1 MTQYTK
7 RVQMTLP
14 YSKANLELAAKIGQA
29 MDPDVGGDKSFMRD
43 VISYGDEFAKPPTA
57 TVYAN
62 TISTDMPCPEDRYTE
77 IMDGMKDAVKLQA
90 YVTKEIDQR
99 FADTKEAKRT
109 NPVEAADFVAKMVI
123 VDVKADPP
131 KEEEPI
137 KGDPIKAEPEKTET
151 VVNK

>member
-43 VISYGDEFAKPPTA
+43 VISYGDEFAKPPTE
-57 TVYAN
+57 TVYAD

-77 IMDGMKDAVKLQA
+77 IMDGLKDAVKLQA
-90 YVTKEIDQR
+90 YVTKEITQR
-99 FADTKEAKRT
+99 FEDTKESRLTK
-109 NPVEAADFVAKMVI
+109 PADAVDFIGRMVI
-123 VDVKADPP
+123 KAEPP
-131 KEEEPI
+131 KEEPVE
-137 KGDPIKAEPEKTET
+137 GDPIKTET
-151 VVNK
+151 VVKK